1 MNRSLSIASALIIA
15 WIIGYLLIVGS
26 SLLIPFVLAIF
37 IWNLLNTL
45 TNAINRVP
53 IVGNYIPSSLRML
66 VSLVV
71 VGILAQV
78 LVTIITNNITD
89 VISASSRYQ
98 ENLTRILQ
106 KIDDRFHIK
115 LLPNLDY
122 FIGSIS
128 PQRILINL
136 TSVFTTVTSSAV
148 LIGLYVAFMFVEQHF
163 FQQKI
168 NRIFKNPDHRALV
181 VNILDHI
188 TQDTQTYLGIKTLMS
203 LVTALASY
211 FVMRWASLDFAEF
224 WAMLIFFL
232 NFIPNIGAIVATVFP
247 ALLALIQF
255 QTWGPFIIITT
266 GLVSLQFIIG
276 NIIEP
281 RFMGKSLNL
290 STLVI
295 MISLSVWGA
304 IWGIL
309 GMFLSVPITVIMMIV
324 FAHFEATKPV
334 AILLSQDG
342 RIKNLSERLDD

>member
-1 MNRSLSIASALIIA
+1 
-15 WIIGYLLIVGS
+15 
-26 SLLIPFVLAIF
+26 
-37 IWNLLNTL
+37 
-45 TNAINRVP
+45 
-53 IVGNYIPSSLRML
+53 
-66 VSLVV
+66 
-71 VGILAQV
+71 
-78 LVTIITNNITD
+78 
-89 VISASSRYQ
+89 
-98 ENLTRILQ
+98 
-106 KIDDRFHIK
+106 
-115 LLPNLDY
+115 
-122 FIGSIS
+122 
-128 PQRILINL
+128 
-136 TSVFTTVTSSAV
+136 
-148 LIGLYVAFMFVEQHF
+148 
-163 FQQKI
+163 
-168 NRIFKNPDHRALV
+168 
-181 VNILDHI
+181 
-188 TQDTQTYLGIKTLMS
+188 
-203 LVTALASY
+203 
-211 FVMRWASLDFAEF
+211 
-224 WAMLIFFL
+224 MLIFFL